1 MKSITATLFLVLS
14 LATTA
19 RGQEPPAQAA
29 AALNHQGTIKVWL
42 GVALL
47 SAGAVVA
54 IPRSNSKN
62 EDPSASSSAAI
73 GLGMASG
80 GGYLLLR
87 GVHDLRKASQ
97 PQTTFG
103 VMVGSRNGFQLHR
116 IW

>member
-1 MKSITATLFLVLS
+1 MFSV
-14 LATTA
+14 ATTA
-19 RGQEPPAQAA
+19 HAQQPSAQAR
-29 AALNHQGTIKVWL
+29 AALNHQGTVKVWL
-42 GVALL
+42 GIALM

-54 IPRSNSKN
+54 IPRSNTRS
-62 EDPSASSSAAI
+62 EDPSASSSAVI

-103 VMVGSRNGFQLHR
+103 VMVGRRNAFELRR

>member
-1 MKSITATLFLVLS
+1 MKLLTATLLLLLS
-14 LATTA
+14 SSWTA
-19 RGQEPPAQAA
+19 NAQQGSTQAA
-29 AALNHQGTIKVWL
+29 AALNHQGTVKVWL
-42 GVALL
+42 GVALM

-54 IPRSNSKN
+54 IPRSNTRN
-62 EDPSASSSAAI
+62 EDPSASSSAVI

-87 GVHDLRKASQ
+87 GCNDLRKANQ

-103 VMVGSRNGFQLHR
+103 VMVGKRNGFQLRR